1 VVLTF
6 DYRSKD
12 GTKAGKPS
20 TGDLA
25 AHVTARLNGGWHSRG
40 SEVHYSDALDYTSG
54 HDFPR
59 YDPDTGEIIKQTFH
73 DRYKRGVRFNFEFTG
88 LVGESDTSAI
98 VLWLTSL
105 VVFLSVAEVA
115 VGFVVFNLL
124 GFRSE
129 VYTGAAKERVIM
141 AERGAKAACQAIQAF
156 EAFERLATAPDGDDD
171 TRGELLVTKET
182 LTRLV
187 GKLPGVEEADAAAL
201 ADAVVTAFGNGFEEE
216 RVVPPEGRK
225 KKKKKKEEEKRGLSF
240 EEWAQLTTEGCLT
253 TDISVKKWSEV
264 GGELASEA
272 RGEKLVAP
280 TLFGRSN
287 HKKEEAAAGLRNRRN
302 GKVAPAPAE
311 QPGSW
316 MHEERPTKN
325 ASSSSSRT
333 GGDPSRET
341 TMQVKVPA
349 GASPGSTIRFQ
360 GPGGNTMEIVVPPGV
375 LPGTLLQVND
385 PFVANNE
392 TQVETISD

>member
-1 VVLTF
+1 MPVTPTPTNLSRNRL
-6 DYRSKD
+6 DRPAHASPMMAACRS
-12 GTKAGKPS
+12 A
-20 TGDLA
+20 
-25 AHVTARLNGGWHSRG
+25 
-40 SEVHYSDALDYTSG
+40 
-54 HDFPR
+54 
-59 YDPDTGEIIKQTFH
+59 
-73 DRYKRGVRFNFEFTG
+73 
-88 LVGESDTSAI
+88 
-98 VLWLTSL
+98 SL
-105 VVFLSVAEVA
+105 VPCAC
-115 VGFVVFNLL
+115 G
-124 GFRSE
+124 G
-129 VYTGAAKERVIM
+129 GAA
-141 AERGAKAACQAIQAF
+141 
-156 EAFERLATAPDGDDD
+156 L
-171 TRGELLVTKET
+171 
-182 LTRLV
+182 
-187 GKLPGVEEADAAAL
+187 
-201 ADAVVTAFGNGFEEE
+201 
-216 RVVPPEGRK
+216 
-225 KKKKKKEEEKRGLSF
+225 
-240 EEWAQLTTEGCLT
+240 
-253 TDISVKKWSEV
+253 
-264 GGELASEA
+264 EA